1 LERALDPSRR
11 IRLVTAPEGAGSA
24 RAAALGSI
32 LAAYDVEVRVERG
45 HPSAEAAVEALLAA
59 GGRLSSEEGV
69 VGALILLDPL
79 VGLGALAEEARAQ
92 GLPVLD
98 LDGVEAE
105 AIPAAVSTFLDP
117 RLRALEPPAPADE
130 LGVLPEVRRLSHL
143 LLSKSLRPPVAIGL
157 FGGWGSGRSYFL
169 SRLCDE
175 VHRLADQPDDRRLHR
190 VCVIRVNAWHFVDNN
205 LWASLAT
212 QIFSQLDAWVRRAQH
227 PPLHLLR
234 QREAEAVSVQR
245 RRLFVAEE
253 ALAAA
258 IAEETAQREASL
270 QQAAAERERMAT
282 LGALADADLRAALA
296 SPALVSERAAL
307 NEALKRIG
315 AAPFSEEAFGLLAL
329 EGGLGRGLRG
339 PIPLLQVMGRTLFA
353 MDALK
358 FGLIGLLFALI
369 GLSVAP
375 EKLEWLS
382 LDAETL
388 VLPQLFVAAGA
399 FLRHLMTAYDQITKA
414 AAVAGA
420 AESLA
425 TQARDAVLSRREAER
440 AARLRAESSRV
451 EVARQAAAEAQAAV
465 REAQARLDALAP
477 EQRLLRLSSLA
488 GGEEGPYRRQEG
500 LIAELRRDLSS
511 LEQILREDP
520 ENLDRVILTIDDLD
534 RCPADRVVAALEA
547 IHLLLA
553 YELFVVVVA
562 VDRRFLERCL
572 RSPGPG
578 RAAVTDRAEAI
589 DWIEKIFQ
597 LPFAVGG
604 LQPIGLAH
612 ILRTIAPPGA
622 PAPAPI
628 VRCPADDGI
637 ESTEHFTM
645 GEAEH
650 AFSLGLADLIGSPRA
665 GRRFVNTYRLL
676 RAAVPD
682 CERPAFLSGEHR
694 VLLLLLAASVG
705 APRPTAGLLRR
716 LALGDT
722 PEAAVAALRGAD
734 PHSHA
739 LATALAAH
747 LPDCAAAPQVW
758 MTQATRLARYT
769 FWGTDED

>member
-1 LERALDPSRR
+1 MDPSRR
-11 IRLVTAPEGAGSA
+11 IRLVTAPAGVGGA
-24 RAAALGSI
+24 RAAALGSS
-32 LAAYDVEVRVERG
+32 LAGYQVEVLVEAG
-45 HPSAEAAVEALLAA
+45 HPSAETAVEALLAA
-59 GGRLSSEEGV
+59 GGRRSTDAGP

-79 VGLGALAEEARAQ
+79 VGLGATAEEARAQ
-92 GLPVLD
+92 GLALLD
-98 LDGVEAE
+98 LEGVAAE
-105 AIPAAVSTFLDP
+105 AIPAAVSAFLDP
-117 RLRALEPPAPADE
+117 RLRALTPPAPADE

-143 LLSKSLRPPVAIGL
+143 LLSKRLRPPVAIGL
-157 FGGWGSGRSYFL
+157 FGGWGSGRSFFL

-245 RRLFVAEE
+245 RRLFAAEE
-253 ALAAA
+253 ALATA
-258 IAEETAQREASL
+258 IAEEAAQRQAAA
-270 QQAAAERERMAT
+270 QQATAERERMAS
-282 LGALADADLRAALA
+282 LGAMADADLRAALA
-296 SPALVSERAAL
+296 SPALQGERAAL
-307 NEALKRIG
+307 NEALQALG
-315 AAPFSEEAFGLLAL
+315 AAPVSEEAFGLLAL
-329 EGGLGRGLRG
+329 EGSLGRGLRG

-358 FGLIGLLFALI
+358 FVLIATLFALI

-399 FLRHLMTAYDQITKA
+399 FLRHLMTAYDRLTKA

-420 AESLA
+420 AEALA
-425 TQARDAVLSRREAER
+425 TQARDAVLSRRDAER
-440 AARLRAESSRV
+440 EARLRAESSRV
-451 EVARQAAAEAQAAV
+451 EAAREAAAQAQAAV

-477 EQRLLRLSSLA
+477 EQRLLRLSALA

-562 VDRRFLERCL
+562 VDPRFLERCL

-578 RAAVTDRAEAI
+578 RAPAADRAEAI

-597 LPFAVGG
+597 LPVTVGG

-628 VRCPADDGI
+628 ARCPADDGLLA
-637 ESTEHFTM
+637 TEHFTM

-650 AFSLGLADLIGSPRA
+650 AFSLGLADLIGSPRG

-682 CERPAFLSGEHR
+682 CERDAFLAGEHR

-716 LALGDT
+716 LAQGAA
-722 PEAAVAALRGAD
+722 PEEAIAALCGAD

-739 LATALAAH
+739 LAAALAAH
-747 LPDCAAAPQVW
+747 LPACAATPAVW
-758 MTQATRLARYT
+758 VTQATRLARFT
-769 FWGTDED
+769 FWGLDED